1 MVCPLGCNW
10 ELSASWGR
18 PAKQSWL
25 WLCDMLSAST
35 LFIPGMWVQYILVY
49 LNTVQIHVSEA
60 PSSHVNYTCEVDS
73 TIVYHDYISI

>member
-1 MVCPLGCNW
+1 MSIGMRLGTLCKLGEACKT
-10 ELSASWGR
+10 ELAV
-18 PAKQSWL
+18 
-25 WLCDMLSAST
+25 LCDMLSAST

-49 LNTVQIHVSEA
+49 PNTVQIHVSEA